1 MKLIF
6 QDKLYF
12 LYACYQKKKTGMEF
26 SDQIFFFVQTKKTR
40 LQIFL
45 QKTPAV
51 L

>member
-1 MKLIF
+1 MP
-6 QDKLYF
+6 
-12 LYACYQKKKTGMEF
+12 ATKKKTGMEF
-26 SDQIFFFVQTKKTR
+26 SDQIFFFVQTKKTW